1 MDFYARA
8 KDELVRAMPE
18 RQCCKAAELCGLVK
32 TDGVVRIT
40 EGRVSL
46 SIPESSAAV
55 ARKVLALLKDVTR
68 PEVQVAVAKSRG
80 IPRGNAYIVRLP
92 DHEDAINLLETL
104 GLTQLRTGGG
114 ADPGILD
121 AYCCKRAFIRG
132 AFLGAGYMS
141 QPGKGYHLEIYVES
155 EPFAEFLAE
164 LIVQFGVRAGIV
176 ERRGRYVVYVKDGD
190 GVVELL
196 RVMEAPNAL
205 LELENDRVLRS
216 IRNDVNRLV
225 NAENA
230 NVAKTV
236 EASCRQVQDIELIDE
251 YLGLER
257 LPASLRQVARARLDY
272 PEANLTQLGQMLT
285 PQITKSGVNHRM
297 RRLASLAASL
307 RRKGGPPD
315 AV

>member
-8 KDELVRAMPE
+8 KDELVRTMPE

-32 TDGVVRIT
+32 TDGVARIT

-55 ARKVLALLKDVTR
+55 ARKILALLKDVTR
-68 PEVQVAVAKSRG
+68 PEVQVAVAKG
-80 IPRGNAYIVRLP
+80 GGVPRGNAYIVRLP
-92 DHEDAINLLETL
+92 GHEDAMNLLQRL
-104 GLTQLRTGGG
+104 GLADLHSGGG
-114 ADPGILD
+114 PESDVLES
-121 AYCCKRAFIRG
+121 YCCKRAFIRG

-155 EPFAEFLAE
+155 EAFAHFLAE
-164 LIVQFGVRAGIV
+164 LMSEFGVRAGIV
-176 ERRGRYVVYVKDGD
+176 ERRGRHVVYVKDGD

-205 LELENDRVLRS
+205 LEMENDRVLRS

-236 EASCRQVQDIELIDE
+236 DASCRQVQDIQLIDD
-251 YLGLER
+251 YIGLRR
-257 LPASLRQVARARLDY
+257 LPASLRQIAQARLDN
-272 PEANLTQLGQMLT
+272 PEASLTQLGQMLS
-285 PQITKSGVNHRM
+285 PEITKSGVNHRM
-297 RRLASLAASL
+297 RRLASLAESL
-307 RRKGGPPD
+307 RRKGGH
-315 AV
+315 A

>member
-32 TDGVVRIT
+32 TDGVARIT

-55 ARKVLALLKDVTR
+55 ARKILALLKDVTR

-92 DHEDAINLLETL
+92 EHEDAMNLLQRL
-104 GLTQLRTGGG
+104 GLASLHTGVG
-114 ADPGILD
+114 ADPGILE

-155 EPFAEFLAE
+155 EEFAQFLAG
-164 LIVQFGVRAGIV
+164 LITEFGVRAGVV

-205 LELENDRVLRS
+205 LEMENDRVLRS

-236 EASCRQVQDIELIDE
+236 DASCRQVQDIELIDE
-251 YLGLER
+251 CIGLR
-257 LPASLRQVARARLDY
+257 KLPASLRQIAQARLDN
-272 PEANLTQLGQMLT
+272 PEASLTQLGQMVT
-285 PQITKSGVNHRM
+285 PEITKSGVNHRM
-297 RRLASLAASL
+297 RRLASLADSL
-307 RRKGGPPD
+307 RRKGGL
-315 AV
+315 A

>member
-8 KDELVRAMPE
+8 KDELVRTMPE

-32 TDGVVRIT
+32 TDGVARIT

-55 ARKVLALLKDVTR
+55 ARKILALLKDVTR
-68 PEVQVAVAKSRG
+68 PEVQVAVAKG
-80 IPRGNAYIVRLP
+80 GGVPRGNAYIVRLP
-92 DHEDAINLLETL
+92 GHEDAMNLLQRL
-104 GLTQLRTGGG
+104 GLADLHSGGG
-114 ADPGILD
+114 PESDVLES
-121 AYCCKRAFIRG
+121 YCCKRAFIRG

-155 EPFAEFLAE
+155 EAFAHFLAE
-164 LIVQFGVRAGIV
+164 LMTEFGVRAGIV
-176 ERRGRYVVYVKDGD
+176 ERRGRHVVYVKDGD

-205 LELENDRVLRS
+205 LEMENDRVLRS

-236 EASCRQVQDIELIDE
+236 DASCRQVQDIQLIDD
-251 YLGLER
+251 YIGLRR
-257 LPASLRQVARARLDY
+257 LPASLRQIAQARLDN
-272 PEANLTQLGQMLT
+272 PEASLTQLGQMLS
-285 PQITKSGVNHRM
+285 PEITKSGVNHRM
-297 RRLASLAASL
+297 RRLASLAESL
-307 RRKGGPPD
+307 RRKGGH
-315 AV
+315 A